1 MADRILYRDFLRR
14 TSIRE
19 QDLHGV
25 ANRAFLG
32 IEIVPTKL
40 RILFDLHF
48 GPQLVDK
55 RIFCDFVFVI
65 LSGQV
70 APEERHG
77 NHVLN
82 AMITVRRIANWTN
95 LIDDAFCRF
104 LGLDDDPTDLVQPVS
119 DSRVKLD
126 RGFYRSLSM
135 KFCRKGNLEKDV
147 SHDVRAERLSERDW
161 LSSLNDVLK
170 TPLFCR

>member
-1 MADRILYRDFLRR
+1 MADRILYRDFLGR

-19 QDLHGV
+19 EDLHGV

-32 IEIVPTKL
+32 IEIIPSKL
-40 RILFDLHF
+40 RILFNLHF

-55 RIFCDFVFVI
+55 RILCDFVFVI

-82 AMITVRRIANWTN
+82 AMITVRRIEKWTT

-104 LGLDDDPTDLVQPVS
+104 LGLDDDPTVLLHPLTHSQATFTPA
-119 DSRVKLD
+119 
-126 RGFYRSLSM
+126 FY
-135 KFCRKGNLEKDV
+135 
-147 SHDVRAERLSERDW
+147 
-161 LSSLNDVLK
+161 
-170 TPLFCR
+170 P